1 MNQLTTNIYFISL
14 VLIIFISPI
23 NLKAESSHN
32 HCHCINAQQ
41 QTFEYI
47 EEADSNE
54 ISQSKKNF
62 YLTIP
67 KPLNEKSLFT
77 TEVGIQER
85 PENIWNIVN
94 KGYRIPDPKKKW
106 AKKVVKKYERWYSEH
121 PVYTYRMFER
131 AKRYIYYV
139 VHEVK
144 KRNMPMEIALLPIIE
159 SAYNP
164 IARSNAKAVGLWQFI
179 PSTGKNY
186 GLKQNWWKDER
197 SNVILST
204 NASLNYL
211 EKLYKQFGTWELAL
225 AAYNAGEGKVSR
237 EIKKN
242 KRRKRATD
250 YYTISLPRETDEY
263 VSKLI
268 AMKHIIQNPSKYNV
282 EVLEIPNEPYF
293 GEVTITEQM
302 DIDLILKL
310 ADISSEEFELLNA
323 HHKRPLIPKES
334 QPTTILLPQYKI
346 NTYSKNLAEHDGP
359 LSNWILY
366 KPKRRE
372 SIMRVAKKF
381 DVNLSTF
388 KRINNLNG
396 RVTFRRNSTVL
407 IPKSNE
413 LKSKYT
419 LKGTGDFNYTSVGTH
434 HVSKG
439 DTLGGI
445 ARKYKVSIEDLKEFN
460 ELDSH
465 IIIIGTTID
474 IPQ

>member
-1 MNQLTTNIYFISL
+1 MSWFTKYIHFI
-14 VLIIFISPI
+14 VFGIFLSSSI
-23 NLKAESSHN
+23 NLKAEISDD
-32 HCHCINAQQ
+32 HCHCVNAQQ
-41 QTFEYI
+41 QIFEYVDEVEDSEI
-47 EEADSNE
+47 TQSTSEARTSPRE
-54 ISQSKKNF
+54 I
-62 YLTIP
+62 L
-67 KPLNEKSLFT
+67 
-77 TEVGIQER
+77 IQEK
-85 PENIWNIVN
+85 PENIWKVVN
-94 KGYRIPDPKKKW
+94 KGYGIPDPKKKW

-131 AKRYIYYV
+131 TKRYIYYV
-139 VHEVK
+139 VQEVK

-164 IARSNAKAVGLWQFI
+164 IARSNMKAVGLWQFI

-225 AAYNAGEGKVSR
+225 AGYNAGEGKVAR

-242 KRRKRATD
+242 KRRKRPTD

-268 AMKHIIQNPSKYNV
+268 AMKHIIQNPSKFNV
-282 EVLEIPNEPYF
+282 DVPYIPNAPYF
-293 GEVTITEQM
+293 GEVTLTEQM

-323 HHKRPLIPKES
+323 HHKRPLIPKE
-334 QPTTILLPQYKI
+334 QEPTIILLPKYKI
-346 NTYSKNLAEHDGP
+346 ETYNKNLAEHNEP
-359 LSNWILY
+359 LSNWVLY
-366 KPKRRE
+366 KPKRKE
-372 SIMRVAKKF
+372 SIMKVAKRF
-381 DVNLSTF
+381 DINLSTF
-388 KRINNLNG
+388 KRINSLNG

-407 IPKSNE
+407 IPKSNA

-419 LKGTGDFNYTSVGTH
+419 LKGTGDYNYTSVGTH

>member
-1 MNQLTTNIYFISL
+1 MSCFTRYIHFI
-14 VLIIFISPI
+14 VFGIFFSSSI
-23 NLKAESSHN
+23 NLKAETSDD
-32 HCHCINAQQ
+32 HCHCVNAQQ
-41 QTFEYI
+41 QIFEYVDEVKGSEI
-47 EEADSNE
+47 TQSTREAKTSPRE
-54 ISQSKKNF
+54 I
-62 YLTIP
+62 L
-67 KPLNEKSLFT
+67 
-77 TEVGIQER
+77 IQEK
-85 PENIWNIVN
+85 PENIWKVVN
-94 KGYRIPDPKKKW
+94 KGYGIPDPKKKW

-131 AKRYIYYV
+131 TKRYIYYV
-139 VHEVK
+139 VQEVK

-164 IARSNAKAVGLWQFI
+164 IARSNMKAVGLWQFI

-225 AAYNAGEGKVSR
+225 AGYNAGEGKVAR

-242 KRRKRATD
+242 KRRKRPTD

-268 AMKHIIQNPSKYNV
+268 AMKHIIQNPSKFNV
-282 EVLEIPNEPYF
+282 DVPYIPNTPYF
-293 GEVTITEQM
+293 EEVTLTEQM

-323 HHKRPLIPKES
+323 HHKRPLIPKE
-334 QPTTILLPQYKI
+334 QEPTIILLPKYKI
-346 NTYSKNLAEHDGP
+346 ETYNKNLAEHNEP
-359 LSNWILY
+359 LSNWVLY
-366 KPKRRE
+366 KPKRKE
-372 SIMRVAKKF
+372 SIMKVAKRF
-381 DVNLSTF
+381 DINLSTF
-388 KRINNLNG
+388 KRINSLNG
-396 RVTFRRNSTVL
+396 RVTFRKNSTVL
-407 IPKSNE
+407 IPKSNA

-419 LKGTGDFNYTSVGTH
+419 LKGTGDYNYTSVGTH

>member
-1 MNQLTTNIYFISL
+1 MSWFTKYIHFI
-14 VLIIFISPI
+14 VFGIFFSSSI
-23 NLKAESSHN
+23 NLKAETSDD
-32 HCHCINAQQ
+32 HCHCVNAQQ
-41 QTFEYI
+41 QIFEYVD
-47 EEADSNE
+47 EAEGNE
-54 ISQSKKNF
+54 ITQSTGKARTSPREI
-62 YLTIP
+62 L
-67 KPLNEKSLFT
+67 
-77 TEVGIQER
+77 IQEK
-85 PENIWNIVN
+85 PENIWKVVN
-94 KGYRIPDPKKKW
+94 KGYGIPDPKKKW

-131 AKRYIYYV
+131 TKRYIYYV
-139 VHEVK
+139 VQEVK

-164 IARSNAKAVGLWQFI
+164 IARSNMKAVGLWQFI

-225 AAYNAGEGKVSR
+225 AGYNAGEGKVAR

-242 KRRKRATD
+242 KRRKRPTD

-268 AMKHIIQNPSKYNV
+268 AMKHIIQNPSKFNV
-282 EVLEIPNEPYF
+282 DVPYIPNAPYF
-293 GEVTITEQM
+293 EEVTLTEQM

-323 HHKRPLIPKES
+323 HHKRPLIPKE
-334 QPTTILLPQYKI
+334 QEPTIILLPKYKI
-346 NTYSKNLAEHDGP
+346 ETYNKNLAEHNEP
-359 LSNWILY
+359 LSNWVLY
-366 KPKRRE
+366 KPKRKE
-372 SIMRVAKKF
+372 SIMKVAKRF
-381 DVNLSTF
+381 DINLSTF
-388 KRINNLNG
+388 KRINSLNG
-396 RVTFRRNSTVL
+396 RVTFRKNSTVL
-407 IPKSNE
+407 IPKSNA

-419 LKGTGDFNYTSVGTH
+419 LKGTGDYNYTSVGTH

>member
-1 MNQLTTNIYFISL
+1 MSWFTRYIHFI
-14 VLIIFISPI
+14 VFGIFFSSSI
-23 NLKAESSHN
+23 NLKAETSDD
-32 HCHCINAQQ
+32 HCHCVNAQQ
-41 QTFEYI
+41 QIFEYVD
-47 EEADSNE
+47 EVEGNE
-54 ISQSKKNF
+54 ITQSTGKARTSPREI
-62 YLTIP
+62 L
-67 KPLNEKSLFT
+67 
-77 TEVGIQER
+77 IQEK
-85 PENIWNIVN
+85 PENIWKVVN
-94 KGYRIPDPKKKW
+94 KGYGIPDPKKKW

-131 AKRYIYYV
+131 TKRYIYYV
-139 VHEVK
+139 VQEVK

-164 IARSNAKAVGLWQFI
+164 IARSNMKAVGLWQFI

-225 AAYNAGEGKVSR
+225 AGYNAGEGKVAR

-242 KRRKRATD
+242 KRRKRPTD

-268 AMKHIIQNPSKYNV
+268 AMKHIIQNPSKFNV
-282 EVLEIPNEPYF
+282 DVPYIPNTPYF
-293 GEVTITEQM
+293 GEVTLTEQM

-323 HHKRPLIPKES
+323 HHKRPLIPKE
-334 QPTTILLPQYKI
+334 QEPTIILLPKYKI
-346 NTYSKNLAEHDGP
+346 ETYNKNLAEHNGP
-359 LSNWILY
+359 LSNWVLY
-366 KPKRRE
+366 KPKRKE
-372 SIMRVAKKF
+372 SIMKVAKKF
-381 DVNLSTF
+381 DINLSTF
-388 KRINNLNG
+388 KRINSLNG

-407 IPKSNE
+407 IPKSNA

-419 LKGTGDFNYTSVGTH
+419 LKGTGDYNYTSVGTH

>member
-1 MNQLTTNIYFISL
+1 MSWFTKYIHFI
-14 VLIIFISPI
+14 VFGIFFSSSI
-23 NLKAESSHN
+23 NLKAETSDD
-32 HCHCINAQQ
+32 HCHCVNAQQ
-41 QTFEYI
+41 QIFEYVD
-47 EEADSNE
+47 EAEGNE
-54 ISQSKKNF
+54 ITQSTGKARTSPREI
-62 YLTIP
+62 L
-67 KPLNEKSLFT
+67 
-77 TEVGIQER
+77 IQEK
-85 PENIWNIVN
+85 PENIWKEVN
-94 KGYRIPDPKKKW
+94 KGYGIPDPKKKW

-131 AKRYIYYV
+131 TKRYIYYV
-139 VHEVK
+139 VQEVK

-164 IARSNAKAVGLWQFI
+164 IARSNMKAVGLWQFI

-225 AAYNAGEGKVSR
+225 AGYNAGEGKVAR

-242 KRRKRATD
+242 KRRKRPTD

-268 AMKHIIQNPSKYNV
+268 AMKHIIQNPSKFNV
-282 EVLEIPNEPYF
+282 DVPYIPNAPYF
-293 GEVTITEQM
+293 GEVTLTEQM

-323 HHKRPLIPKES
+323 HHKRPLIPKE
-334 QPTTILLPQYKI
+334 QEPTIILLPKYKI
-346 NTYSKNLAEHDGP
+346 ETYNKNLAEHNEP
-359 LSNWILY
+359 LSNWVLY
-366 KPKRRE
+366 KPKRKE
-372 SIMRVAKKF
+372 SIMKVAKRF
-381 DVNLSTF
+381 DINLSTF
-388 KRINNLNG
+388 KRINSLNG
-396 RVTFRRNSTVL
+396 RVTFRKNSTVL
-407 IPKSNE
+407 IPKSNA

-419 LKGTGDFNYTSVGTH
+419 LKGTGDYNYTSVGTH

>member
-1 MNQLTTNIYFISL
+1 MSYFTRYIHFI
-14 VLIIFISPI
+14 VFGIFFSSSI
-23 NLKAESSHN
+23 NLKAETSDD
-32 HCHCINAQQ
+32 HCHCVNAQQ
-41 QTFEYI
+41 QIFEYVDEVEDSEI
-47 EEADSNE
+47 TQSTSEARTSPRE
-54 ISQSKKNF
+54 I
-62 YLTIP
+62 L
-67 KPLNEKSLFT
+67 
-77 TEVGIQER
+77 IQEK
-85 PENIWNIVN
+85 PENIWKVVN
-94 KGYRIPDPKKKW
+94 KGYGIPDPKKKW

-131 AKRYIYYV
+131 TKRYIYYV
-139 VHEVK
+139 VQEVK

-164 IARSNAKAVGLWQFI
+164 IARSNMKAVGLWQFI

-225 AAYNAGEGKVSR
+225 AGYNAGEGKVAR

-242 KRRKRATD
+242 KRRKRPTD

-268 AMKHIIQNPSKYNV
+268 AMKHIIQNPSKFNV
-282 EVLEIPNEPYF
+282 DVPYIPNTPYF
-293 GEVTITEQM
+293 GEVTLTEQM

-323 HHKRPLIPKES
+323 HHKRPLIPKE
-334 QPTTILLPQYKI
+334 QEPTIILLPKYKI
-346 NTYSKNLAEHDGP
+346 ETYNKNLAEHNEP
-359 LSNWILY
+359 LSNWVLY
-366 KPKRRE
+366 KPKRKE
-372 SIMRVAKKF
+372 SIMKVAKRF
-381 DVNLSTF
+381 DINLSTF
-388 KRINNLNG
+388 KRINSLNG

-407 IPKSNE
+407 IPKSNA

-419 LKGTGDFNYTSVGTH
+419 LKGTGDYNYTSVGTH

>member
-1 MNQLTTNIYFISL
+1 MSWFTKYIHFI
-14 VLIIFISPI
+14 VFGIFLSSSI
-23 NLKAESSHN
+23 NLKAEISDD
-32 HCHCINAQQ
+32 HCHCVNAQQ
-41 QTFEYI
+41 QIFEYVD
-47 EEADSNE
+47 EVEGNE
-54 ISQSKKNF
+54 ITQSTGKARTSPREI
-62 YLTIP
+62 L
-67 KPLNEKSLFT
+67 
-77 TEVGIQER
+77 IQEK
-85 PENIWNIVN
+85 PENIWKVVN
-94 KGYRIPDPKKKW
+94 KGYGIPDPKKKW

-131 AKRYIYYV
+131 TKRYIYYV
-139 VHEVK
+139 VQEVK

-164 IARSNAKAVGLWQFI
+164 IARSNMKAVGLWQFI

-225 AAYNAGEGKVSR
+225 AGYNAGEGKVAR

-242 KRRKRATD
+242 KRRKRPTD

-268 AMKHIIQNPSKYNV
+268 AMKHIIQNPSKFNV
-282 EVLEIPNEPYF
+282 DVPYIPNTPYF
-293 GEVTITEQM
+293 GEVTLTEQM

-323 HHKRPLIPKES
+323 HHKRPLIPKE
-334 QPTTILLPQYKI
+334 QEPTIILLPKYKI
-346 NTYSKNLAEHDGP
+346 ETYNKNLAEHNEP
-359 LSNWILY
+359 LSNWVLY
-366 KPKRRE
+366 KPKRKE
-372 SIMRVAKKF
+372 SIMKVAKKF
-381 DVNLSTF
+381 DINLSTF
-388 KRINNLNG
+388 KRINSLNG
-396 RVTFRRNSTVL
+396 RVTFRKNSTVL
-407 IPKSNE
+407 IPKSNA

-419 LKGTGDFNYTSVGTH
+419 LKGTGDYNYTSVGTH

>member
-1 MNQLTTNIYFISL
+1 MSWFTKYIHFI
-14 VLIIFISPI
+14 VFGIFLSSSI
-23 NLKAESSHN
+23 NLKAETSDD
-32 HCHCINAQQ
+32 HCHCVNAQQ
-41 QTFEYI
+41 QIFEYVDEVKGSEI
-47 EEADSNE
+47 TQSTREAKTSPRE
-54 ISQSKKNF
+54 I
-62 YLTIP
+62 L
-67 KPLNEKSLFT
+67 
-77 TEVGIQER
+77 IQEK
-85 PENIWNIVN
+85 PENIWKVVN
-94 KGYRIPDPKKKW
+94 KGYGIPDPKKKW

-131 AKRYIYYV
+131 TKRYIYYV
-139 VHEVK
+139 VQEVK

-164 IARSNAKAVGLWQFI
+164 IARSNMKAVGLWQFI

-225 AAYNAGEGKVSR
+225 AGYNAGEGKVAR

-242 KRRKRATD
+242 KRRKRPTD

-268 AMKHIIQNPSKYNV
+268 AMKHIIQNPSKFNV
-282 EVLEIPNEPYF
+282 DVPYIPNAPYF
-293 GEVTITEQM
+293 GEVTLTEQM

-323 HHKRPLIPKES
+323 HHKRPLIPKE
-334 QPTTILLPQYKI
+334 QEPIIILLPKNKI
-346 NTYSKNLAEHDGP
+346 ETYNKNLAEHNEP
-359 LSNWILY
+359 LSNWVLY
-366 KPKRRE
+366 KPKRKE
-372 SIMRVAKKF
+372 SIMKVAKRF
-381 DVNLSTF
+381 DINLSTF
-388 KRINNLNG
+388 KRINSLNG
-396 RVTFRRNSTVL
+396 RVTFRKNSTVL
-407 IPKSNE
+407 IPKSNA

-419 LKGTGDFNYTSVGTH
+419 LKGTGDYNYTSVGTH

>member
-1 MNQLTTNIYFISL
+1 MSWFTKYIHF
-14 VLIIFISPI
+14 IIFGIFLSSSI
-23 NLKAESSHN
+23 NLKAETSDD
-32 HCHCINAQQ
+32 HCHCVNAQQ
-41 QTFEYI
+41 QIFEYVD
-47 EEADSNE
+47 EVEGNE
-54 ISQSKKNF
+54 ITQSTGKARTSPREI
-62 YLTIP
+62 L
-67 KPLNEKSLFT
+67 
-77 TEVGIQER
+77 IQEK
-85 PENIWNIVN
+85 PENIWKVVN
-94 KGYRIPDPKKKW
+94 KGYGIPDPKKKW

-131 AKRYIYYV
+131 TKRYIYYV
-139 VHEVK
+139 VQEVK

-164 IARSNAKAVGLWQFI
+164 IARSNMKAVGLWQFI

-225 AAYNAGEGKVSR
+225 AGYNAGEGKVAR

-242 KRRKRATD
+242 KRRKRPTD

-268 AMKHIIQNPSKYNV
+268 AMKHIIQNPSKFNV
-282 EVLEIPNEPYF
+282 DVPYIPNAPYF
-293 GEVTITEQM
+293 GEVTLTEQM

-323 HHKRPLIPKES
+323 HHKRPLIPKE
-334 QPTTILLPQYKI
+334 QEPTIILLPKYKI
-346 NTYSKNLAEHDGP
+346 ETYNKNLAEHNEP
-359 LSNWILY
+359 LSNWVLY
-366 KPKRRE
+366 KPKRKE
-372 SIMRVAKKF
+372 SIMKVAKRF
-381 DVNLSTF
+381 DINLSTF
-388 KRINNLNG
+388 KRINSLNG

-407 IPKSNE
+407 IPKSNA

-419 LKGTGDFNYTSVGTH
+419 LKGTGDYNYTSVGTH

>member
-1 MNQLTTNIYFISL
+1 MSWFTKYIHFI
-14 VLIIFISPI
+14 VFGIFLSSSI
-23 NLKAESSHN
+23 NLKAETSDD
-32 HCHCINAQQ
+32 HCHCVNAQQ
-41 QTFEYI
+41 QIFEYVD
-47 EEADSNE
+47 EVEGNE
-54 ISQSKKNF
+54 ITQSTGKARTSPREI
-62 YLTIP
+62 L
-67 KPLNEKSLFT
+67 
-77 TEVGIQER
+77 IQEK
-85 PENIWNIVN
+85 PENIWKVVN
-94 KGYRIPDPKKKW
+94 KGYGIPDPKKKW

-131 AKRYIYYV
+131 TKRYIYYV
-139 VHEVK
+139 VQEVK

-164 IARSNAKAVGLWQFI
+164 IARSNMKAVGLWQFI

-225 AAYNAGEGKVSR
+225 AGYNAGEGKVAR

-242 KRRKRATD
+242 KRRKRPTD

-268 AMKHIIQNPSKYNV
+268 AMKHIIQNPSKFNV
-282 EVLEIPNEPYF
+282 DVPYIPNAPYF
-293 GEVTITEQM
+293 GEVTLTEQM

-323 HHKRPLIPKES
+323 HHKRPLIPKE
-334 QPTTILLPQYKI
+334 QEPTIILLPKYKI
-346 NTYSKNLAEHDGP
+346 ETYNKNLAEHNEP
-359 LSNWILY
+359 LSNWVLY
-366 KPKRRE
+366 KPKRKE
-372 SIMRVAKKF
+372 SIMKVAKKF
-381 DVNLSTF
+381 DINLSTF
-388 KRINNLNG
+388 KRINSLNG
-396 RVTFRRNSTVL
+396 RVTFRKNSTVL
-407 IPKSNE
+407 IPKSNA

-419 LKGTGDFNYTSVGTH
+419 LKGTGDYNYTSVGTH

>member
-1 MNQLTTNIYFISL
+1 MSWFTKYIHFI
-14 VLIIFISPI
+14 VFGIFLSSSI
-23 NLKAESSHN
+23 NLKAETSDD
-32 HCHCINAQQ
+32 HCHCVNAQQ
-41 QTFEYI
+41 QIFEYVDEVEDSEI
-47 EEADSNE
+47 TQSTSEARTSPRE
-54 ISQSKKNF
+54 I
-62 YLTIP
+62 L
-67 KPLNEKSLFT
+67 
-77 TEVGIQER
+77 IQEK
-85 PENIWNIVN
+85 PENIWKVVN
-94 KGYRIPDPKKKW
+94 KGYGIPDPKKKW

-131 AKRYIYYV
+131 TKRYIYYV
-139 VHEVK
+139 VQEVK

-164 IARSNAKAVGLWQFI
+164 IARSNMKAVGLWQFI

-225 AAYNAGEGKVSR
+225 AGYNAGEGKVAR

-242 KRRKRATD
+242 KRRKRPTD

-268 AMKHIIQNPSKYNV
+268 AMKHIIQNPSKFNV
-282 EVLEIPNEPYF
+282 DVPYIPNAPYF
-293 GEVTITEQM
+293 EEVTLTEQM

-323 HHKRPLIPKES
+323 HHKRPLIPKE
-334 QPTTILLPQYKI
+334 QEPTIILLPKYKI
-346 NTYSKNLAEHDGP
+346 ETYNKNLAEHNEP
-359 LSNWILY
+359 LSNWVLY
-366 KPKRRE
+366 KPKRKE
-372 SIMRVAKKF
+372 SIMKVAKRF
-381 DVNLSTF
+381 DINLSTF
-388 KRINNLNG
+388 KRINSLNG

-407 IPKSNE
+407 IPKSNA

-419 LKGTGDFNYTSVGTH
+419 LKGTGDYNYTSVGTH

>member
-1 MNQLTTNIYFISL
+1 MSWFTRYIHFI
-14 VLIIFISPI
+14 VFGIFFSSSI
-23 NLKAESSHN
+23 NLKAETSDD
-32 HCHCINAQQ
+32 HCHCVNAQQ
-41 QTFEYI
+41 QIFEYVD
-47 EEADSNE
+47 EAEGNE
-54 ISQSKKNF
+54 ITQSTGKARTSPREI
-62 YLTIP
+62 L
-67 KPLNEKSLFT
+67 
-77 TEVGIQER
+77 IQEK
-85 PENIWNIVN
+85 PENIWKVVN
-94 KGYRIPDPKKKW
+94 KGYGIPDPKKKW

-131 AKRYIYYV
+131 TRRYIYYV
-139 VHEVK
+139 VQEVK

-164 IARSNAKAVGLWQFI
+164 IARSNMKAVGLWQFI

-225 AAYNAGEGKVSR
+225 AGYNAGEGKVAR

-242 KRRKRATD
+242 KRRKRPTD

-268 AMKHIIQNPSKYNV
+268 AMKHIIQNPSKFNV
-282 EVLEIPNEPYF
+282 DVPYIPNTPYF
-293 GEVTITEQM
+293 GEVTLTEQM

-323 HHKRPLIPKES
+323 HHKRPLIPKE
-334 QPTTILLPQYKI
+334 QEPTIILLPKYKI
-346 NTYSKNLAEHDGP
+346 ETYNKNLAEHNEP
-359 LSNWILY
+359 LSNWVLY
-366 KPKRRE
+366 KPKRKE
-372 SIMRVAKKF
+372 SIMKVAKRF
-381 DVNLSTF
+381 DINLSTF
-388 KRINNLNG
+388 KRINSLNG
-396 RVTFRRNSTVL
+396 RVTFRKNSTVL
-407 IPKSNE
+407 IPKSNA

-419 LKGTGDFNYTSVGTH
+419 LKGTGDYNYTSVGTH

>member
-1 MNQLTTNIYFISL
+1 MSWFTKYIHFI
-14 VLIIFISPI
+14 VFGIFLSSSI
-23 NLKAESSHN
+23 NLKAETSDD
-32 HCHCINAQQ
+32 HCHCVNAQQ
-41 QTFEYI
+41 QIFEYVDEVKGSEI
-47 EEADSNE
+47 TQSTSEARTSPRE
-54 ISQSKKNF
+54 I
-62 YLTIP
+62 L
-67 KPLNEKSLFT
+67 
-77 TEVGIQER
+77 IQEK
-85 PENIWNIVN
+85 PENIWKVVN
-94 KGYRIPDPKKKW
+94 KGYGIPDPKKKW

-131 AKRYIYYV
+131 TKKYIYYV
-139 VHEVK
+139 VQEVK

-164 IARSNAKAVGLWQFI
+164 IARSNMKAVGLWQFI

-225 AAYNAGEGKVSR
+225 AGYNAGEGKVAR

-242 KRRKRATD
+242 KRRKRPTD

-268 AMKHIIQNPSKYNV
+268 AMKHIIQNPSRFNV
-282 EVLEIPNEPYF
+282 DVPYIPNAPYF
-293 GEVTITEQM
+293 GEVTLTEQM

-323 HHKRPLIPKES
+323 HHKRPLIPKE
-334 QPTTILLPQYKI
+334 QEPTIILLPKYKI
-346 NTYSKNLAEHDGP
+346 ETYNKNLAEHNEP
-359 LSNWILY
+359 LSNWVLY
-366 KPKRRE
+366 KPKRKE
-372 SIMRVAKKF
+372 SIMKVAKRF
-381 DVNLSTF
+381 DINLSTF
-388 KRINNLNG
+388 KRINSLNG
-396 RVTFRRNSTVL
+396 RVTFRKNSTVL
-407 IPKSNE
+407 IPKSNA

-419 LKGTGDFNYTSVGTH
+419 LKGTGDYNYTSVGTH

>member
-1 MNQLTTNIYFISL
+1 MSWFTKYIHFI
-14 VLIIFISPI
+14 VFGIFFSSSI
-23 NLKAESSHN
+23 NLKAEISDD
-32 HCHCINAQQ
+32 HCHCVNAQQ
-41 QTFEYI
+41 QIFEYVD
-47 EEADSNE
+47 EVEGNE
-54 ISQSKKNF
+54 ITQSTGKARTSPREI
-62 YLTIP
+62 L
-67 KPLNEKSLFT
+67 
-77 TEVGIQER
+77 IQEK
-85 PENIWNIVN
+85 PENIWKVVN
-94 KGYRIPDPKKKW
+94 KGYGIPDPKKKW

-131 AKRYIYYV
+131 TKRYIYYV
-139 VHEVK
+139 VQEVK

-164 IARSNAKAVGLWQFI
+164 IARSNMKAVGLWQFI

-225 AAYNAGEGKVSR
+225 AGYNAGEGKVAR

-242 KRRKRATD
+242 KRRKRPTD

-268 AMKHIIQNPSKYNV
+268 AMKHIIQNPSKFNV
-282 EVLEIPNEPYF
+282 DVPYIPNAPYF
-293 GEVTITEQM
+293 EEVTLTEQM

-323 HHKRPLIPKES
+323 HHKRPLIPKE
-334 QPTTILLPQYKI
+334 QEPTIILLPKYKI
-346 NTYSKNLAEHDGP
+346 ETYNKNLAEHNEP
-359 LSNWILY
+359 LSNWVLY
-366 KPKRRE
+366 KPKRKE
-372 SIMRVAKKF
+372 SIMKVAKRF
-381 DVNLSTF
+381 DINLSTF
-388 KRINNLNG
+388 KRINSLNG

-407 IPKSNE
+407 IPKSNA

-419 LKGTGDFNYTSVGTH
+419 LKGTGDYNYTSVGTH

>member
-1 MNQLTTNIYFISL
+1 MNQLTTNIFFICL

>member
-1 MNQLTTNIYFISL
+1 MSWFTRYIHFI
-14 VLIIFISPI
+14 VFGIFFSSSI
-23 NLKAESSHN
+23 NLKAETSDD
-32 HCHCINAQQ
+32 HCHCVNAQQ
-41 QTFEYI
+41 QIFEYVD
-47 EEADSNE
+47 EAEGNE
-54 ISQSKKNF
+54 ITQSTGKARTSPREI
-62 YLTIP
+62 L
-67 KPLNEKSLFT
+67 
-77 TEVGIQER
+77 IQEK
-85 PENIWNIVN
+85 PENIWKVVN
-94 KGYRIPDPKKKW
+94 KGYGIPDPKKKW

-131 AKRYIYYV
+131 TKRYIYYV
-139 VHEVK
+139 VQEVK

-164 IARSNAKAVGLWQFI
+164 IARSNMKAVGLWQFI

-225 AAYNAGEGKVSR
+225 AGYNAGEGKVAR

-242 KRRKRATD
+242 KRRKRPTD

-268 AMKHIIQNPSKYNV
+268 AMKHIIQNPSKFNV
-282 EVLEIPNEPYF
+282 DVPYIPNAPYF
-293 GEVTITEQM
+293 EEVTLTEQM

-323 HHKRPLIPKES
+323 HHKRPLIPKE
-334 QPTTILLPQYKI
+334 QEPTIILLPKYKI
-346 NTYSKNLAEHDGP
+346 ETYNKNLAEHNEP
-359 LSNWILY
+359 LSNWVLY
-366 KPKRRE
+366 KPKRKE
-372 SIMRVAKKF
+372 SIMKVAKKF
-381 DVNLSTF
+381 DINLSTF
-388 KRINNLNG
+388 KRINSLNG
-396 RVTFRRNSTVL
+396 RVTFRKNSTVL
-407 IPKSNE
+407 IPKSNA

-419 LKGTGDFNYTSVGTH
+419 LKGTGDYNYTSVGTH

>member
-1 MNQLTTNIYFISL
+1 MSWFTKYIHFI
-14 VLIIFISPI
+14 VFGIFLSSSI
-23 NLKAESSHN
+23 NLKAETSDD
-32 HCHCINAQQ
+32 HCHCVNAQQ
-41 QTFEYI
+41 QIFEYVD
-47 EEADSNE
+47 EAEGNE
-54 ISQSKKNF
+54 ITQSTGKARTSPREI
-62 YLTIP
+62 L
-67 KPLNEKSLFT
+67 
-77 TEVGIQER
+77 IQEK
-85 PENIWNIVN
+85 PENIWKEVN
-94 KGYRIPDPKKKW
+94 KGYGIPDPKKKW

-131 AKRYIYYV
+131 TKRYIYYV
-139 VHEVK
+139 VQEVK

-164 IARSNAKAVGLWQFI
+164 IARSNMKAVGLWQFI

-225 AAYNAGEGKVSR
+225 AGYNAGEGKVAR

-242 KRRKRATD
+242 KRRKRPTD

-268 AMKHIIQNPSKYNV
+268 AMKHIIQNPSKFNV
-282 EVLEIPNEPYF
+282 DVPYIPNAPYF
-293 GEVTITEQM
+293 GEVTLTEQM

-323 HHKRPLIPKES
+323 HHKRPLIPKE
-334 QPTTILLPQYKI
+334 QEPIIILLPKNKI
-346 NTYSKNLAEHDGP
+346 ETYNKNLAEHNEP
-359 LSNWILY
+359 LSNWVLY
-366 KPKRRE
+366 KPKRKE
-372 SIMRVAKKF
+372 SIMKVAKRF
-381 DVNLSTF
+381 DINLSTF
-388 KRINNLNG
+388 KRINSLNG
-396 RVTFRRNSTVL
+396 RVTFRKNSTVL
-407 IPKSNE
+407 IPKSNA

-419 LKGTGDFNYTSVGTH
+419 LKGTGDYNYTSVGTH

>member
-1 MNQLTTNIYFISL
+1 MSWFTKYIHFI
-14 VLIIFISPI
+14 VFGIFLSSSI
-23 NLKAESSHN
+23 NLKAEISDD
-32 HCHCINAQQ
+32 HCHCVNAQQ
-41 QTFEYI
+41 QIFEYVD
-47 EEADSNE
+47 EVEGNE
-54 ISQSKKNF
+54 ITQSTGKARTSPREI
-62 YLTIP
+62 L
-67 KPLNEKSLFT
+67 
-77 TEVGIQER
+77 IQEK
-85 PENIWNIVN
+85 PENIWKVVN
-94 KGYRIPDPKKKW
+94 KGYGIPDPKKKW

-131 AKRYIYYV
+131 TKRYIYYV
-139 VHEVK
+139 VQEVK

-164 IARSNAKAVGLWQFI
+164 IARSNMKAVGLWQFI

-225 AAYNAGEGKVSR
+225 AGYNAGEGKVAR

-242 KRRKRATD
+242 KRRKRPTD

-268 AMKHIIQNPSKYNV
+268 AMKHIIQNPSKFNV
-282 EVLEIPNEPYF
+282 DVPYIPNAPYF
-293 GEVTITEQM
+293 GEVTLTEQM

-323 HHKRPLIPKES
+323 HHKRPLIPKE
-334 QPTTILLPQYKI
+334 QEPTIILLPKYKI
-346 NTYSKNLAEHDGP
+346 ETYNKNLAEHNEP
-359 LSNWILY
+359 LSNWVLY
-366 KPKRRE
+366 KPKRKE
-372 SIMRVAKKF
+372 SIMKVAKRF
-381 DVNLSTF
+381 DINLSTF
-388 KRINNLNG
+388 KRINSLNG
-396 RVTFRRNSTVL
+396 RVTFRKNSTVL
-407 IPKSNE
+407 IPKSNA

-419 LKGTGDFNYTSVGTH
+419 LKGTGDYNYTSVGTH

>member
-1 MNQLTTNIYFISL
+1 MSWFTKYIHFI
-14 VLIIFISPI
+14 VFGIFFSSSI
-23 NLKAESSHN
+23 NLKAETSDD
-32 HCHCINAQQ
+32 HCHCVNAQQ
-41 QTFEYI
+41 QIFEYVD
-47 EEADSNE
+47 EVEGNE
-54 ISQSKKNF
+54 ITQSTRKARTSPREI
-62 YLTIP
+62 L
-67 KPLNEKSLFT
+67 
-77 TEVGIQER
+77 IQEK
-85 PENIWNIVN
+85 PENIWKVVN
-94 KGYRIPDPKKKW
+94 KGYGIPDPKKKW

-131 AKRYIYYV
+131 TKRYIYYIV
-139 VHEVK
+139 QEVQ

-164 IARSNAKAVGLWQFI
+164 IARSNMKAVGLWQFI

-225 AAYNAGEGKVSR
+225 AGYNAGEGKVAR

-242 KRRKRATD
+242 KRRKRPTD

-268 AMKHIIQNPSKYNV
+268 AMKHIIQNPSKFNV
-282 EVLEIPNEPYF
+282 DVPYIPNAPYF
-293 GEVTITEQM
+293 GEVTLTEQM

-323 HHKRPLIPKES
+323 HHKRPLIPKE
-334 QPTTILLPQYKI
+334 QEPTIILLPKYKI
-346 NTYSKNLAEHDGP
+346 ETYNKNLAEHNEP
-359 LSNWILY
+359 LSNWVLY
-366 KPKRRE
+366 KPKRKE
-372 SIMRVAKKF
+372 SIMKVAKRF
-381 DVNLSTF
+381 DINLSTF
-388 KRINNLNG
+388 KRINSLNG

-407 IPKSNE
+407 IPKSNA

-419 LKGTGDFNYTSVGTH
+419 LKGTGDYNYTSVGTH

>member
-1 MNQLTTNIYFISL
+1 MSWFTKYIHFI
-14 VLIIFISPI
+14 VFGIFLSSSI
-23 NLKAESSHN
+23 NLKAETSDD
-32 HCHCINAQQ
+32 HCHCVNAQQ
-41 QTFEYI
+41 QIFEYVDEVEDSEI
-47 EEADSNE
+47 TQSTSEARTSPRE
-54 ISQSKKNF
+54 I
-62 YLTIP
+62 L
-67 KPLNEKSLFT
+67 
-77 TEVGIQER
+77 IQEK
-85 PENIWNIVN
+85 PENIWKVVN
-94 KGYRIPDPKKKW
+94 KGYGIPDPKKKW

-131 AKRYIYYV
+131 TKRYIYYV
-139 VHEVK
+139 VQEVK

-164 IARSNAKAVGLWQFI
+164 IARSNMKAVGLWQFI

-225 AAYNAGEGKVSR
+225 AGYNAGEGKVAR

-242 KRRKRATD
+242 KRRKRPTD

-268 AMKHIIQNPSKYNV
+268 AMKHIIQNPSKFNV
-282 EVLEIPNEPYF
+282 DVPYIPNAPYF
-293 GEVTITEQM
+293 EEVTLTEQM

-323 HHKRPLIPKES
+323 HHKRPLIPKE
-334 QPTTILLPQYKI
+334 QEPTIILLPKYKI
-346 NTYSKNLAEHDGP
+346 ETYNKNLAEHNQP
-359 LSNWILY
+359 LSNWVLY
-366 KPKRRE
+366 KPKRKE
-372 SIMRVAKKF
+372 SIMKVAKRF
-381 DVNLSTF
+381 DINLSTF
-388 KRINNLNG
+388 KRINSLNG
-396 RVTFRRNSTVL
+396 RVTFRKNSTVL
-407 IPKSNE
+407 IPKSNA

-419 LKGTGDFNYTSVGTH
+419 LKGTGDYNYTSVGTH

>member
-1 MNQLTTNIYFISL
+1 MIQFSKNIFCVYLSLIFLTL
-14 VLIIFISPI
+14 PI
-23 NLKAESSHN
+23 NLKAESN
-32 HCHCINAQQ
+32 VDHCHCINAQQ
-41 QTFEYI
+41 QSFEYVDGS
-47 EEADSNE
+47 AE
-54 ISQSKKNF
+54 ISQS
-62 YLTIP
+62 T
-67 KPLNEKSLFT
+67 EETSLSFG
-77 TEVGIQER
+77 EVLIQEK
-85 PENIWNIVN
+85 PEDIWNIVN

-131 AKRYIYYV
+131 TKRYIYYV
-139 VHEVK
+139 VQEVQ

-164 IARSNAKAVGLWQFI
+164 IARSNMKAVGLWQFI

-186 GLKQNWWKDER
+186 GLQQDWWKDER

-211 EKLYKQFGTWELAL
+211 EKLYNQFGTWELAL
-225 AAYNAGEGKVSR
+225 AAYNAGEGKVGR
-237 EIKKN
+237 ENKRN

-268 AMKHIIQNPSKYNV
+268 AMKHIIQNPQKYNV
-282 EVLEIPNEPYF
+282 EVPYIPNAPYF
-293 GEVTITEQM
+293 AEVTLTEQM

-334 QPTTILLPQYKI
+334 EPTTILLPQHKVEMY
-346 NTYSKNLAEHDGP
+346 NKNLMAHNES
-359 LSNWILY
+359 LSNWVLY
-366 KPKRRE
+366 KPKRKE
-372 SIMRVAKKF
+372 SIMKVAKKF
-381 DVNLSTF
+381 DINLSTF
-388 KRINNLNG
+388 KRINSLNG
-396 RVTFRRNSTVL
+396 RVTFRKNSTVL
-407 IPKSNE
+407 IPKSSE

-445 ARKYKVSIEDLKEFN
+445 ARKYRVSIEDLKEFN

>member
-1 MNQLTTNIYFISL
+1 MIRFSKNIFCVYLSLIFLTL
-14 VLIIFISPI
+14 PI
-23 NLKAESSHN
+23 NLKAESN
-32 HCHCINAQQ
+32 VDHCHCINAQQ
-41 QTFEYI
+41 QSFEYVDENTETSQST
-47 EEADSNE
+47 EEA
-54 ISQSKKNF
+54 
-62 YLTIP
+62 
-67 KPLNEKSLFT
+67 SLSFE
-77 TEVGIQER
+77 EVLIQEK
-85 PENIWNIVN
+85 PEDIWNIVN

-131 AKRYIYYV
+131 TKRYIYYV
-139 VHEVK
+139 VQEVK

-164 IARSNAKAVGLWQFI
+164 IARSNMKAVGLWQFI

-186 GLKQNWWKDER
+186 GLQQDWWKDER

-211 EKLYKQFGTWELAL
+211 EKLYNQFGTWELAL
-225 AAYNAGEGKVSR
+225 AAYNAGEGKVGR
-237 EIKKN
+237 EIKRN

-268 AMKHIIQNPSKYNV
+268 AMKHIIQNPQKYNV
-282 EVLEIPNEPYF
+282 EVPYIPNAPYF
-293 GEVTITEQM
+293 AEVILTEQM

-334 QPTTILLPQYKI
+334 QPTTILLPQHKVEMY
-346 NTYSKNLAEHDGP
+346 NKNLMAHNES
-359 LSNWILY
+359 LSNWVLY
-366 KPKRRE
+366 KPKRKE
-372 SIMRVAKKF
+372 SIMKVAKKF
-381 DVNLSTF
+381 DINLSTF

-396 RVTFRRNSTVL
+396 RVTFRKNSTVL
-407 IPKSNE
+407 IPKSSE

-445 ARKYKVSIEDLKEFN
+445 ARKYRVSIEDLKEFN

>member
-1 MNQLTTNIYFISL
+1 MSCFTRYIHFI
-14 VLIIFISPI
+14 VFGIFFSSSI
-23 NLKAESSHN
+23 NLKAETSDD
-32 HCHCINAQQ
+32 HCHCVNAQQ
-41 QTFEYI
+41 QIFEYVD
-47 EEADSNE
+47 EAEGNE
-54 ISQSKKNF
+54 ITQSTGKARTSPREI
-62 YLTIP
+62 L
-67 KPLNEKSLFT
+67 
-77 TEVGIQER
+77 IQEK
-85 PENIWNIVN
+85 PENIWKEVN
-94 KGYRIPDPKKKW
+94 KGYGIPDPKKKW

-131 AKRYIYYV
+131 TKRYIYYV
-139 VHEVK
+139 VQEVK

-164 IARSNAKAVGLWQFI
+164 IARSNMKAVGLWQFI

-225 AAYNAGEGKVSR
+225 AGYNAGEGKVAR

-242 KRRKRATD
+242 KRRKRPTD

-268 AMKHIIQNPSKYNV
+268 AMKHIIQNPSKFNV
-282 EVLEIPNEPYF
+282 DVPYIPNAPYF
-293 GEVTITEQM
+293 GEVTLTEQM

-323 HHKRPLIPKES
+323 HHKRPLIPKE
-334 QPTTILLPQYKI
+334 QEPIIILLPKNKI
-346 NTYSKNLAEHDGP
+346 ETYNKNLSEHNEP
-359 LSNWILY
+359 LSNWVLY
-366 KPKRRE
+366 KPKRKE
-372 SIMRVAKKF
+372 SIMKVAKRF
-381 DVNLSTF
+381 DINLSTF
-388 KRINNLNG
+388 KRINSLNG
-396 RVTFRRNSTVL
+396 RVTFRKNSTVL
-407 IPKSNE
+407 IPKSNA

-419 LKGTGDFNYTSVGTH
+419 LKGTGDYNYTSVGTH

>member
-1 MNQLTTNIYFISL
+1 MSWLTKYIHFI
-14 VLIIFISPI
+14 VFGIFLSSSI
-23 NLKAESSHN
+23 NLKAETSDD
-32 HCHCINAQQ
+32 HCHCVNAQQ
-41 QTFEYI
+41 QIFEYVD
-47 EEADSNE
+47 EVEGNE
-54 ISQSKKNF
+54 ITQSTSEARTSPREI
-62 YLTIP
+62 L
-67 KPLNEKSLFT
+67 
-77 TEVGIQER
+77 IQEK
-85 PENIWNIVN
+85 PENIWKVVN
-94 KGYRIPDPKKKW
+94 KGYGIPDPKKKW

-131 AKRYIYYV
+131 TKRYIYYV
-139 VHEVK
+139 VQEVK

-164 IARSNAKAVGLWQFI
+164 IARSNMKAVGLWQFI

-225 AAYNAGEGKVSR
+225 AGYNAGEGKVAR

-242 KRRKRATD
+242 KRRKRPTD

-268 AMKHIIQNPSKYNV
+268 AMKHIIQNPSKFNV
-282 EVLEIPNEPYF
+282 DVPYIPNAPYF
-293 GEVTITEQM
+293 GEVTLTEQM

-323 HHKRPLIPKES
+323 HHKRPLIPKE
-334 QPTTILLPQYKI
+334 QEPTIILLPKYKI
-346 NTYSKNLAEHDGP
+346 ETYNKNLAEHNEP
-359 LSNWILY
+359 LSNWVLY
-366 KPKRRE
+366 KPKRKE
-372 SIMRVAKKF
+372 SIMKVAKRF
-381 DVNLSTF
+381 DINLSTF
-388 KRINNLNG
+388 KRINSLNG

-407 IPKSNE
+407 IPKSNA

-419 LKGTGDFNYTSVGTH
+419 LKGTGDYNYTSVGTH

>member
-1 MNQLTTNIYFISL
+1 MSYFTKYIHFI
-14 VLIIFISPI
+14 VFGIFFSSSI
-23 NLKAESSHN
+23 NLKAETSDD
-32 HCHCINAQQ
+32 HCHCVNAQQ
-41 QTFEYI
+41 QIFEYVD
-47 EEADSNE
+47 EAEGNE
-54 ISQSKKNF
+54 ITQSTGKARTSPREI
-62 YLTIP
+62 L
-67 KPLNEKSLFT
+67 
-77 TEVGIQER
+77 IQEK
-85 PENIWNIVN
+85 PENIWKEVN
-94 KGYRIPDPKKKW
+94 KGYGIPDPKKKW

-131 AKRYIYYV
+131 TKRYIYYV
-139 VHEVK
+139 VQEVK

-164 IARSNAKAVGLWQFI
+164 IARSNMKAVGLWQFI

-225 AAYNAGEGKVSR
+225 AGYNAGEGKVAR

-242 KRRKRATD
+242 KRRKRPTD

-268 AMKHIIQNPSKYNV
+268 AMKHIIQNPSKFNV
-282 EVLEIPNEPYF
+282 DVPYIPNAPYF
-293 GEVTITEQM
+293 GEVTLTEQM

-323 HHKRPLIPKES
+323 HHKRPLIPKE
-334 QPTTILLPQYKI
+334 QEPIIILLPKNKI
-346 NTYSKNLAEHDGP
+346 ETYNKNLAEHNEP
-359 LSNWILY
+359 LSNWVLY
-366 KPKRRE
+366 KPKRKE
-372 SIMRVAKKF
+372 SIMKVAKRF
-381 DVNLSTF
+381 DINLSTF
-388 KRINNLNG
+388 KRINSLNG
-396 RVTFRRNSTVL
+396 RVTFRKNSTVL
-407 IPKSNE
+407 IPKSNA

-419 LKGTGDFNYTSVGTH
+419 LKGTGDYNYTSVGTH

>member
-1 MNQLTTNIYFISL
+1 MSWFTKYIHFI
-14 VLIIFISPI
+14 VFGIFLSSSI
-23 NLKAESSHN
+23 NLKAETSDD
-32 HCHCINAQQ
+32 HCHCVNAQQ
-41 QTFEYI
+41 QIFEYVDEVEDSEI
-47 EEADSNE
+47 TQSTSEARTSPRE
-54 ISQSKKNF
+54 I
-62 YLTIP
+62 L
-67 KPLNEKSLFT
+67 
-77 TEVGIQER
+77 IQEK
-85 PENIWNIVN
+85 PENIWKVVN
-94 KGYRIPDPKKKW
+94 KGYGIPDPKKKW

-131 AKRYIYYV
+131 TKRYIYYV
-139 VHEVK
+139 VQEVK

-164 IARSNAKAVGLWQFI
+164 IARSNMKAVGLWQFI

-225 AAYNAGEGKVSR
+225 AGYNAGEGKVAR

-242 KRRKRATD
+242 KRRKRPTD

-268 AMKHIIQNPSKYNV
+268 AMKHIIQNPSKFNV
-282 EVLEIPNEPYF
+282 DVPYIPNAPYF
-293 GEVTITEQM
+293 EEVTLTEQM

-323 HHKRPLIPKES
+323 HHKRPLIPKE
-334 QPTTILLPQYKI
+334 QEPTIILLPKYKI
-346 NTYSKNLAEHDGP
+346 ETYNKNLSEHNEP
-359 LSNWILY
+359 LSNWVLY
-366 KPKRRE
+366 KPKRKE
-372 SIMRVAKKF
+372 SIMKVAKRF
-381 DVNLSTF
+381 DINLSTF
-388 KRINNLNG
+388 KRINSLNG
-396 RVTFRRNSTVL
+396 RVTFRKNSTVL
-407 IPKSNE
+407 IPKSNA

-419 LKGTGDFNYTSVGTH
+419 LKGTGDYNYTSVGTH

>member
-1 MNQLTTNIYFISL
+1 MSWFTKYIHFI
-14 VLIIFISPI
+14 VFGIFLSSSI
-23 NLKAESSHN
+23 NLKAEISDD
-32 HCHCINAQQ
+32 HCHCVNAQQ
-41 QTFEYI
+41 QIFEYVD
-47 EEADSNE
+47 EVKGSE
-54 ISQSKKNF
+54 ITQ
-62 YLTIP
+62 
-67 KPLNEKSLFT
+67 T
-77 TEVGIQER
+77 TGKARTSPREILIQEK
-85 PENIWNIVN
+85 PENIWKVVN
-94 KGYRIPDPKKKW
+94 KGYGIPDPKKKW

-131 AKRYIYYV
+131 TKRYIYYV
-139 VHEVK
+139 VQEVK

-164 IARSNAKAVGLWQFI
+164 IARSNMKAVGLWQFI

-204 NASLNYL
+204 DASLNYL

-225 AAYNAGEGKVSR
+225 AGYNAGEGKVAR

-242 KRRKRATD
+242 KRRKRPTD

-268 AMKHIIQNPSKYNV
+268 AMKHIIQNPSKFNV
-282 EVLEIPNEPYF
+282 DVPYIPNAPYF
-293 GEVTITEQM
+293 GEVTLTEQM

-323 HHKRPLIPKES
+323 HHKRPLIPKE
-334 QPTTILLPQYKI
+334 QEPTIILLPKYKI
-346 NTYSKNLAEHDGP
+346 ETYNKNLAEHNEP
-359 LSNWILY
+359 LSNWVLY
-366 KPKRRE
+366 KPKRKE
-372 SIMRVAKKF
+372 SIMKVAKRF
-381 DVNLSTF
+381 DINLSTF
-388 KRINNLNG
+388 KRINSLNG
-396 RVTFRRNSTVL
+396 RVTFRKNITVL
-407 IPKSNE
+407 IPKSNA

-419 LKGTGDFNYTSVGTH
+419 LKGTGDYNYTSVGTH

>member
-1 MNQLTTNIYFISL
+1 MSWFTKYIHFI
-14 VLIIFISPI
+14 VFGIFFSSSI
-23 NLKAESSHN
+23 NLKAEISDD
-32 HCHCINAQQ
+32 HCHCVNAQQ
-41 QTFEYI
+41 QIFEYVD
-47 EEADSNE
+47 EVEGNE
-54 ISQSKKNF
+54 ITQSTGKARTSPREI
-62 YLTIP
+62 L
-67 KPLNEKSLFT
+67 
-77 TEVGIQER
+77 IQEK
-85 PENIWNIVN
+85 PENIWKVVN
-94 KGYRIPDPKKKW
+94 KGYGIPDPKKKW

-131 AKRYIYYV
+131 TKRYIYYV
-139 VHEVK
+139 VQEVK

-164 IARSNAKAVGLWQFI
+164 IARSNMKAVGLWQFI

-225 AAYNAGEGKVSR
+225 AGYNAGEGKVAR

-242 KRRKRATD
+242 KRRKRPTD

-268 AMKHIIQNPSKYNV
+268 AMKHIIQNPSKFNV
-282 EVLEIPNEPYF
+282 DVPYIPNAPYF
-293 GEVTITEQM
+293 GEVTLTEQM

-323 HHKRPLIPKES
+323 HHKRPLIPKE
-334 QPTTILLPQYKI
+334 QEPTIILLPKYKI
-346 NTYSKNLAEHDGP
+346 ETYNKNLAEHNEP
-359 LSNWILY
+359 LSNWVLY
-366 KPKRRE
+366 KPKRKE
-372 SIMRVAKKF
+372 SIMKVAKKF
-381 DVNLSTF
+381 DINLSTF
-388 KRINNLNG
+388 KRINSLNG

-407 IPKSNE
+407 IPKSNA

-419 LKGTGDFNYTSVGTH
+419 LKGTGDYNYTSVGTH

>member
-1 MNQLTTNIYFISL
+1 MIRFSKNIFCVYLSFIFLTL
-14 VLIIFISPI
+14 PI
-23 NLKAESSHN
+23 NLKAESN
-32 HCHCINAQQ
+32 VDHCHCINAQQ
-41 QTFEYI
+41 QSFEYV
-47 EEADSNE
+47 DGNTE
-54 ISQSKKNF
+54 ISQSTEETS
-62 YLTIP
+62 LT
-67 KPLNEKSLFT
+67 T
-77 TEVGIQER
+77 REVLIQEK
-85 PENIWNIVN
+85 PEDIWNIVN

-131 AKRYIYYV
+131 TKRYIYYV
-139 VHEVK
+139 VQEVK

-164 IARSNAKAVGLWQFI
+164 IARSNMKAVGLWQFI

-186 GLKQNWWKDER
+186 GLQQDWWKDER

-211 EKLYKQFGTWELAL
+211 EKLYNQFGTWELAL
-225 AAYNAGEGKVSR
+225 AAYNAGEGKVGK
-237 EIKKN
+237 EIKRN

-268 AMKHIIQNPSKYNV
+268 AMKHIIQNPQKYNV
-282 EVLEIPNEPYF
+282 EVPYIPNAPYF
-293 GEVTITEQM
+293 AEVTLTEQM

-334 QPTTILLPQYKI
+334 QPTTILLPQHKVEMY
-346 NTYSKNLAEHDGP
+346 NKNLMAHNES
-359 LSNWILY
+359 LSNWVLY
-366 KPKRRE
+366 KPKRKE
-372 SIMRVAKKF
+372 SIMKVAKKF
-381 DVNLSTF
+381 DINLSTF
-388 KRINNLNG
+388 KRINSLNG
-396 RVTFRRNSTVL
+396 RVTFRKNSTIL
-407 IPKSNE
+407 IPKSSE

-445 ARKYKVSIEDLKEFN
+445 ARKYRVSIEDLKEFN

>member
-1 MNQLTTNIYFISL
+1 MSWFTKYIHFI
-14 VLIIFISPI
+14 VFGIFFSSSI
-23 NLKAESSHN
+23 NLKAETSDDY
-32 HCHCINAQQ
+32 CHCVNAQQ
-41 QTFEYI
+41 QIFEYVD
-47 EEADSNE
+47 EVEGNE
-54 ISQSKKNF
+54 ITQSTGKARTSPREI
-62 YLTIP
+62 L
-67 KPLNEKSLFT
+67 
-77 TEVGIQER
+77 IQEK
-85 PENIWNIVN
+85 PENIWKVVN
-94 KGYRIPDPKKKW
+94 KGYGIPDPKKKW

-131 AKRYIYYV
+131 TKRYIYYV
-139 VHEVK
+139 VQEVK

-164 IARSNAKAVGLWQFI
+164 IARSNMKAVGLWQFI

-225 AAYNAGEGKVSR
+225 AGYNAGEGKVAR

-242 KRRKRATD
+242 KRRKRPTD

-268 AMKHIIQNPSKYNV
+268 AMKHIIQNPSKFNV
-282 EVLEIPNEPYF
+282 DVPYIPNAPYF
-293 GEVTITEQM
+293 EEVTLTEQM

-323 HHKRPLIPKES
+323 HHKRPLIPKE
-334 QPTTILLPQYKI
+334 QEPTIILLPKYKI
-346 NTYSKNLAEHDGP
+346 ETYNKNLAEHNEP
-359 LSNWILY
+359 LSNWVLY
-366 KPKRRE
+366 KPKRKE
-372 SIMRVAKKF
+372 SIMKVAKRF
-381 DVNLSTF
+381 DINLSTF
-388 KRINNLNG
+388 KRINSLNG
-396 RVTFRRNSTVL
+396 RVTFRKNSTVL
-407 IPKSNE
+407 IPKSNA

-419 LKGTGDFNYTSVGTH
+419 LKGTGDYNYTSVGTH

>member
-1 MNQLTTNIYFISL
+1 MSWFTKYIHF
-14 VLIIFISPI
+14 IIFGIFLSSSI
-23 NLKAESSHN
+23 NLKAETSDD
-32 HCHCINAQQ
+32 HCHCVNAQQ
-41 QTFEYI
+41 QIFEYVDEVKGSEI
-47 EEADSNE
+47 TQSTREAKTSPRE
-54 ISQSKKNF
+54 I
-62 YLTIP
+62 L
-67 KPLNEKSLFT
+67 
-77 TEVGIQER
+77 IQEK
-85 PENIWNIVN
+85 PENIWKVVN
-94 KGYRIPDPKKKW
+94 KGYGIPDPKKKW

-131 AKRYIYYV
+131 TKRYIYYV
-139 VHEVK
+139 VQEVK

-164 IARSNAKAVGLWQFI
+164 IARSNMKAVGLWQFI

-225 AAYNAGEGKVSR
+225 AGYNAGEGKVAR

-242 KRRKRATD
+242 KRRKRPTD

-268 AMKHIIQNPSKYNV
+268 AMKHIIQNPSKFNV
-282 EVLEIPNEPYF
+282 DVPYIPNAPYF
-293 GEVTITEQM
+293 EEVTLTEQM

-323 HHKRPLIPKES
+323 HHKRPLIPKE
-334 QPTTILLPQYKI
+334 QEPTIILLPKYKI
-346 NTYSKNLAEHDGP
+346 ETYNKNLAEHNEP
-359 LSNWILY
+359 LSNWVLY
-366 KPKRRE
+366 KPKRKE
-372 SIMRVAKKF
+372 SIMKVAKRF
-381 DVNLSTF
+381 DINLSTF
-388 KRINNLNG
+388 KRINSLNG

-407 IPKSNE
+407 IPKSNA

-419 LKGTGDFNYTSVGTH
+419 LKGTGDYNYTSVGTH

>member
-1 MNQLTTNIYFISL
+1 MSWFTKYIHFI
-14 VLIIFISPI
+14 VFGIFFSSSI
-23 NLKAESSHN
+23 NLKAETSDD
-32 HCHCINAQQ
+32 HCHCVNAQQ
-41 QTFEYI
+41 QIFEYVD
-47 EEADSNE
+47 EVEGNE
-54 ISQSKKNF
+54 ITQSTGKARTSPREI
-62 YLTIP
+62 L
-67 KPLNEKSLFT
+67 
-77 TEVGIQER
+77 IQEK
-85 PENIWNIVN
+85 PENIWKEVN
-94 KGYRIPDPKKKW
+94 KGYGIPDPKKKW

-131 AKRYIYYV
+131 TKRYIYYV
-139 VHEVK
+139 VQEVK

-164 IARSNAKAVGLWQFI
+164 IARSNMKAVGLWQFI

-225 AAYNAGEGKVSR
+225 AGYNAGEGKVAR

-242 KRRKRATD
+242 KRRKRPTD

-268 AMKHIIQNPSKYNV
+268 AMKHIIQNPSKFNV
-282 EVLEIPNEPYF
+282 DVPYIPNAPYF
-293 GEVTITEQM
+293 GEVTLTEQM

-323 HHKRPLIPKES
+323 HHKRPLIPKE
-334 QPTTILLPQYKI
+334 QEPIIILLPKNKI
-346 NTYSKNLAEHDGP
+346 ETYNKNLAEHNEP
-359 LSNWILY
+359 LSNWVLY
-366 KPKRRE
+366 KPKRKE
-372 SIMRVAKKF
+372 SIMKVAKKF
-381 DVNLSTF
+381 DINLSTF
-388 KRINNLNG
+388 KRINSLNG
-396 RVTFRRNSTVL
+396 RVTFRKNSTVL
-407 IPKSNE
+407 IPKSNA

-419 LKGTGDFNYTSVGTH
+419 LKGTGDYNYTSVGTH